1 MYKARWNWDHPHAC
15 GDKAYTVGI
24 LLIPTGSSPRVW
36 GQVYYHQINVYL
48 RRIIPTRVG
57 TSCLYNTFFIW
68 SKDHPHACG
77 DKHELCALRA
87 DMDGSSPRVWG
98 QEYRRGVKVTDKRII
113 PTRVGTRP
121 LLRRSAQ
128 QARDHPHACGDKSS
142 VHVSIIRSKGS
153 SPRVWGQVDA

>member
-1 MYKARWNWDHPHAC
+1 MFIC
-15 GDKAYTVGI
+15 V
-24 LLIPTGSSPRVW
+24 GSSPRVW
-36 GQVYYHQINVYL
+36 GQVVCITLFLYGL
-48 RRIIPTRVG
+48 RIIPTRVG
-57 TSCLYNTFFIW
+57 TSTNFAPSGLTW
-68 SKDHPHACG
+68 TDHPHACG
-77 DKHELCALRA
+77 DKFPIFEEAHREI
-87 DMDGSSPRVWG
+87 GSSPRVWG

>member
-1 MYKARWNWDHPHAC
+1 MWGQVSIVFCTTQAIRIIPTRVGTRGGTVYKARWNWDHPHAC

-98 QEYRRGVKVTDKRII
+98 Q
-113 PTRVGTRP
+113 
-121 LLRRSAQ
+121 
-128 QARDHPHACGDKSS
+128 
-142 VHVSIIRSKGS
+142 VSHF
-153 SPRVWGQVDA
+153 